1 MRLQAQENNSQHSDF
16 TVDNHTGIRYHKD
29 MKTSTEFGIWTLPAT
44 QGACAH
50 GVPFAE
56 PCHAGDCFR
65 DGQEDKAVLVHAF
78 IQRHLAG
85 GADNYAIALLLEKAG
100 YTFRDLADALI
111 AGRGM

>member
-1 MRLQAQENNSQHSDF
+1 MNES
-16 TVDNHTGIRYHKD
+16 
-29 MKTSTEFGIWTLPAT
+29 
-44 QGACAH
+44 ACAH

-56 PCHAGDCFR
+56 PCHTGDCFR

-100 YTFRDLADALI
+100 YTFRDYVTLSLPSRRNPI
-111 AGRGM
+111 APRVIVGCWHKGHL

>member
-1 MRLQAQENNSQHSDF
+1 MGVRDVLACDRPQRYQFHAAGGCRHSEFIGRILLHEKGDQEMFKN
-16 TVDNHTGIRYHKD
+16 
-29 MKTSTEFGIWTLPAT
+29 
-44 QGACAH
+44 CA
-50 GVPFAE
+50 
-56 PCHAGDCFR
+56 DY
-65 DGQEDKAVLVHAF
+65 QDKAVLVHAF

>member
-1 MRLQAQENNSQHSDF
+1 MFKN
-16 TVDNHTGIRYHKD
+16 
-29 MKTSTEFGIWTLPAT
+29 
-44 QGACAH
+44 CA
-50 GVPFAE
+50 
-56 PCHAGDCFR
+56 DY
-65 DGQEDKAVLVHAF
+65 QDKAVLVHAF